1 MAQASYPPPAFA
13 PTGAPVT
20 VVGSQFCAPYP
31 VDLSVVR
38 KLLKVTEGNFAV
50 TDVNGNVMFTV
61 KGKFFSLHDKRVLLD
76 AAGTPLLTLKQ
87 KALTMHRRW
96 EAFRGESTDSKD
108 LMFSVRKSSMLQFK
122 TQLDVFLAANSKE
135 DYFDFKIKGS
145 WLERSCTITLGDS
158 STIIAQMHRKHT
170 ASSILLGKDNFGVT
184 VYPNVDY
191 AFIVALVVILEEIN
205 EDRSG
210 ED

>member
-1 MAQASYPPPAFA
+1 MA
-13 PTGAPVT
+13 
-20 VVGSQFCAPYP
+20 VVGQQFCAPYP
-31 VDLSVVR
+31 VDLSIVR
-38 KLLKVTEGNFAV
+38 KLLKITEGNFSV

-76 AAGTPLLTLKQ
+76 ASGQPVLTLKQ
-87 KALTMHRRW
+87 KALSMHRRW

-108 LMFSVRKSSMLQFK
+108 LLFSVRKSSMFQFK
-122 TQLDVFLAANSKE
+122 TQLDVFFSANTKE
-135 DYFDFKIKGS
+135 DNCDFKVKGS
-145 WLERSCTITLGDS
+145 WLERSCTITLGDT

-191 AFIVALVVILEEIN
+191 AFIVAIVVILEEIN

-210 ED
+210 DD